1 MKLVE
6 VWRQFTTLEPEKQGP
21 AVVLTL
27 EGEVQDAIL
36 ELDTFEITQPDGI
49 DRIITRLNKIYKKDE
64 LTQKYNALEAFETYK
79 CKSTTSVRLPRIKT
93 NQQLQ
98 SETSSLNLKIFLNT
112 KSYGTNISDDVLANR
127 LLKVANLPTY
137 DKQLVKATI
146 TELKYDSVKTK
157 LVKIFSDNTQVPIS
171 EFNEMNIKPE
181 PTYHTQSY
189 TDRINYNQTNYENE
203 ATA

>member
-27 EGEVQDAIL
+27 EGEVEDAVL
-36 ELDTFEITQPDGI
+36 ELDTSEITRTDGI
-49 DRIITRLNKIYKKDE
+49 DKIITRLNKIYKKDE

-79 CKSTTSVRLPRIKT
+79 RKSTTSIRD
-93 NQQLQ
+93 
-98 SETSSLNLKIFLNT
+98 FLTEFEKRFHKT
-112 KSYGTNISDDVLANR
+112 KSCRTNISDDLLAYR
-127 LLKVANLPTY
+127 LLKPANLPTR
-137 DKQLVKATI
+137 DEQIVKATI

-157 LVKIFSDNTQVPIS
+157 LVKIFSDNTEVPIS
-171 EFNEMNIKPE
+171 EFNEMKIKPE

-189 TDRINYNQTNYENE
+189 TDRINYNQTNYENK
-203 ATA
+203 ATAYEPEIAHDDD